1 MSDKID
7 QRIVEMSFEN
17 AKFEK
22 GIKQSQ
28 NSLKEFSKA
37 LKNSDINEDFAGLDK
52 SVSSLSGHF
61 SMLEQIGIGALR
73 RIGEQAVDAGAR
85 LIKSLSVDQLAAGW
99 NKYEEKI
106 DAVQTLISA
115 GYDMTAVNQQMEQL
129 MWFSDETSYSF
140 SDMSNNMGK
149 FVAAGVDLETSS
161 RAMQGIATWAAHSG
175 KNSQAAS
182 IAMFNLSQAISMGY
196 VDTLNWRSIMN
207 QNMNTKMFKEIAIG
221 VAEATGAI
229 KEGQVTIQNFDSNLK
244 DKWFTNDV
252 LLKTLEQYSMYAEKV
267 REVQEEMGFDTAN
280 QAMEYMEEH
289 GEEYADVLS
298 QIGNAAFKS
307 AQESKKFSDSIA
319 ATMDAVSSGWMRTYE
334 IIFGELDEAK
344 ERFTALTEILWT
356 VFASGAEHRN
366 EMLLWLKEA
375 GGITNVFQGFKNVAV
390 ALLKIL
396 KPISTA
402 MDQIFPPKTKEQ
414 WLAITEAFKDFTNS
428 LIISDETADKVRRT
442 FAGFF
447 AVVDIGYRVLKFL
460 GNAALELAKVFL
472 PLGSSF
478 LDGTA
483 SLGDFLVKIDELL
496 KSSQLLNYAL
506 LAVKVGVALLRN
518 GVQSVLSTIR
528 EFVTGLWNA
537 EDPLQYLADAGSTV
551 FSGLID
557 GIKMASSWLTGKL
570 SKALKTVSDLFKKL
584 EGEDDSTFWSD
595 ILTVLKDIVE
605 YIGGKGTEAFE
616 NFGETIKNL
625 DFHKIATFVVGG
637 VLLILVKQI
646 SDLTGAMTGMTT
658 AVSGAINAFT
668 KKFLGYKTTT
678 NIRDMGYALGILA
691 ASIWLLSKIPA
702 EELKKSLLG
711 LAAAMGIFVTAYGLL
726 TGIQVAASK
735 LMKNTEMVT
744 SGFGLVGVAAA
755 LVVMAIA
762 LETIAK
768 INGESVWNAT
778 AVLGAM
784 MGFILAYQLL
794 SSVISTIPN
803 QQKVSMNLMG
813 MSIAILTLVGTLGLL
828 KEFTLNDIQDGLVK
842 MTAILAVI
850 SALQLLFS
858 VAARIGGGNKV
869 SVSFIG
875 VAAGVTA
882 MVAVMALLAAIS
894 PQTISKGIGNLALIT
909 LLLASV
915 EIVMGVAG
923 RIDGDK
929 KPQTNILK
937 TTLGLLAMIGLVK
950 VLSMMTDEEL
960 SRGISALAKMV
971 AIVGAIEL
979 FTAASAR
986 LANGAKVQ
994 KILGSVSIALLAFT
1008 GVVAILGGMK
1018 DEVIDQGIFTLTKMV
1033 GLIAAIEVVTA
1044 VAARASA
1051 IAEGSKGSSMFG
1063 NLIGVVAAVIALTM
1077 SVALLSM
1084 IDQESLRGAVTS
1096 LAIASVAIGALSI
1109 ALSQMFKSLNLI
1121 SKGSS
1126 GFVDKVKNIG
1136 LMLVGVGALLTAT
1149 VGFFA
1154 ALEIVRP
1161 WLEKVSWETLTKF
1174 SVGLGAITVLLIALD
1189 RVPMNDKSFTSRL
1202 LSLIPGFAAAAGIV
1216 LGTMGFFAALN
1227 VVLPIVE
1234 NVSWES
1240 LGKFA
1245 LGLGTVTALFVAM
1258 SLLGTP
1264 LAALGVFAGP
1274 VLTGALV
1281 AIAGVTGIVLATVG
1295 LAELL
1300 NALISDKDA
1309 LINGIDL
1316 LVQVGAGIGRFIGGA
1331 IGGLVGGTLE
1341 GAGYALANFVSSM
1354 QGFDPSTVESVKNL
1368 AEAVL
1373 IITGASI
1380 LDGISRFFNLGKS
1393 SMEVFGDQLAG
1404 LVTALD
1410 VISPENATHASE
1422 VLAAMKPMAE
1432 NLGAFATV
1440 AQDIPNSGGF
1450 IGEFMG
1456 NNDIDTFGQMLG
1468 DFVMVFSTIKVE
1480 DATHM
1485 TAVLAAM
1492 EPMATNLKSFAN
1504 VAQKIPNS
1512 GGFIGEF
1519 MGENDIDT
1527 FGTMLVGFVTAFN
1540 AVTPEQ
1546 AQIAS
1551 DVLEAMSPMAGNL
1564 KEFAAAAQEIPAAG
1578 GFIGAFLG
1586 TVDLPTFSG
1595 QIYGLIETFGGVD
1608 QTQLNTATET
1618 LNLMTDTMLPALQ
1631 KFSDFTNGLK
1641 ASGGLAQLFTGN
1653 TTLSEFGAE
1662 LKSFID
1668 TLVGADFTIVAP
1680 AMEAMADITSS
1691 FNVLGEDVIVNATES
1706 FENNKKP
1713 FQASISTILDAP
1725 IAEIDK
1731 KKKSLTDAITG
1742 ALSGAID
1749 EGNTYKTKFN
1759 KLGQDIVI
1767 GLKNGIL
1774 AQKRS
1779 AVNAV
1784 TGVMTSVVT
1793 AAKTTVDS
1801 NSPSKVFETIGGWCD
1816 KGLANGLKK
1825 NTDVAVKAGINMASA
1840 TEEGVRDTLGV
1851 HSLSQLFSDI
1861 GGWIPTSIT
1870 DGIQNGTG
1878 GLVDKAKSMGL
1889 GVSGVITDTLGE
1901 GITEGQGGISE
1912 KIDSL
1917 LELLTDSSSPA
1928 ASTAASGGKDLG
1940 NAVTGGFQSALTNSS
1955 TGIGGSKSQAAVKS
1969 ELDKLK
1975 SIIEKRQFY
1984 GTISVQQ
1991 ELDLYQSLRNQY
2003 KVGSKERETIDREIY
2018 TRLQTIYNA
2027 QTEYIEGVRDAQREA
2042 AEERAQ
2048 LDKEYYEGVENAKA
2062 EANKKLA
2069 QLDSQYHN
2077 DVLQAKEDADQRRA
2091 DEDESYFTNLNSIL
2105 DKAEADRQSIR
2116 EQYADNQKSINERL
2130 LSDIEAQNKA
2140 YEDAVKSRADAI
2152 YGSYNLFDVVEE
2164 DPEITGDELLKNLQD
2179 QGAAISEW
2187 RQSLDELQARGVSDA
2202 LIEEIQAM
2210 GPASKA
2216 QIKALL
2222 TLTDEQLDE
2231 YVSLFEGKYSLSRIR
2246 AEQELEGLKES
2257 TNQAIKDLN
2266 AQAAV
2271 DLDNLTNEFNTTM
2284 SEINDN
2290 MATDLSDLKTAHEE
2304 TLAEINSDLSLKLA
2318 ELKSTWN
2325 ENSAAVQSDLAE
2337 NLASLE
2343 KSYSDS
2349 MSKVNSDLK
2358 TKLDDMKKQYDEAM
2372 KTVKGLTEEELR
2384 KLIAENKTQL
2394 ETLNTDTS
2402 AKLTAVQKTYENGAA
2417 NIVSKF
2423 GTGLAK
2429 ILPNTAS
2436 TLGTMLNNSKTTLNG
2451 ANGSFNNAGYNA
2463 AAGFANGIRSG
2474 TYRVISAAQYM
2485 AYSAKV
2491 AAERELDENSPS
2503 KIFAGIGKFVSL
2515 GFANGITDYAYKA
2528 VSASKELAS
2537 GPIDAVAEAL
2547 AEMEDND
2554 DLEFTITPI
2563 IDLSNVRSTDIAQLL
2578 RTPVQLG
2585 QTSAKLAAEVDQNGN
2600 RPVAETTQ
2608 IVNKFDCTGMV
2619 VREEADIDRIAA
2631 KLYQKQQ
2638 TASRGRGVR
2647 APAR

>member
-140 SDMSNNMGK
+140 SDMANNMGK

-252 LLKTLEQYSMYAEKV
+252 LLKTLEQYSTYAEKV

-289 GEEYADVLS
+289 GEEYADVLA

-375 GGITNVFQGFKNVAV
+375 GGISNVFQGFKNVAV
-390 ALLKIL
+390 ALLKVL

-460 GNAALELAKVFL
+460 GNAAFELAKVFL
-472 PLGSSF
+472 PLGDTF

-496 KSSQLLNYAL
+496 KSSQVLNYAL

-518 GVQSVLSTIR
+518 GIQSVLSSIR
-528 EFVTGLWNA
+528 EFVTGLWDA

-637 VLLILVKQI
+637 VLLVLVKQI

-735 LMKNTEMVT
+735 LMKNTKMVT

-915 EIVMGVAG
+915 EIVMGIAG

-1063 NLIGVVAAVIALTM
+1063 NLIGVVAAVVALTM

-1084 IDQESLRGAVTS
+1084 IDQEALRGAVTS

-1126 GFVDKVKNIG
+1126 GFVSRVKNIG
-1136 LMLVGVGALLTAT
+1136 LVFIGLAALMGSVVIFFRAFKIVEPIIKDADLTSLEIFTAGVAAITLLLTAIDKIPMSDKSFGIRIKSFGTTLLEVAGVLTAT
-1149 VGFFA
+1149 VVFFGA
-1154 ALEIVRP
+1154 FKLVQIMLGDIDWSAFGMF
-1161 WLEKVSWETLTKF
+1161 TA
-1174 SVGLGAITVLLIALD
+1174 GLGMMTILIAAMANL
-1189 RVPMNDKSFTSRL
+1189 
-1202 LSLIPGFAAAAGIV
+1202 
-1216 LGTMGFFAALN
+1216 ALP
-1227 VVLPIVE
+1227 L
-1234 NVSWES
+1234 
-1240 LGKFA
+1240 
-1245 LGLGTVTALFVAM
+1245 
-1258 SLLGTP
+1258 SLLGTMP
-1264 LAALGVFAGP
+1264 GVIP
-1274 VLTGALV
+1274 GARIAIGGVV
-1281 AIAGVTGIVLATVG
+1281 AIVGAFTALAFAMNAIVG
-1295 LAELL
+1295 DNGDKLL
-1300 NALISDKDA
+1300 Q
-1309 LINGIDL
+1309 GIDL
-1316 LVQVGAGIGRFIGGA
+1316 LVQAGAGIGRFIGGA

-1341 GAGYALANFVSSM
+1341 GAGYALANFVKSM
-1354 QGFDPSTVESVKNL
+1354 EGFDPSTVESVKSL

-1410 VISPENATHASE
+1410 IISPESATHASE

-1432 NLGAFATV
+1432 NLGAFAAV

-1527 FGTMLVGFVTAFN
+1527 FGTMLVSFVTAFN

-1546 AQIAS
+1546 AQVAS

-1586 TVDLPTFSG
+1586 TVDLPTFSE

-1618 LNLMTDTMLPALQ
+1618 LNLMTDTMLPALE
-1631 KFSDFTNGLK
+1631 KFSVFTNGLK

-1668 TLVGADFTIVAP
+1668 TLVGADFAIVAP

-1691 FNVLGEDVIVNATES
+1691 FNVLGEDVIANAKES
-1706 FENNKKP
+1706 FENNKEP
-1713 FQASISTILDAP
+1713 FQTSISTILDTP
-1725 IAEIDK
+1725 IEELEDK
-1731 KKKSLTDAITG
+1731 KQSLTDAITG

-1793 AAKTTVDS
+1793 ASKKTVDS
-1801 NSPSKVFETIGGWCD
+1801 DSPSKVFETIGGWCD

-1825 NTDVAVKAGINMASA
+1825 NTEVAVKAGINMASA

-1878 GLVDKAKSMGL
+1878 GLVDAAKGMGID
-1889 GVSGVITDTLGE
+1889 VSGVITGTLGE
-1901 GITEGQGGISE
+1901 GIEEGQGVISD

-1917 LELLTDSSSPA
+1917 LELLTGTSSDA
-1928 ASTAASGGKDLG
+1928 VDTAAAGGKNIGGAL
-1940 NAVTGGFQSALTNSS
+1940 TEGFQGALTNTT

-2003 KVGSKERETIDREIY
+2003 KVGSEERKQIDREIY
-2018 TRLQTIYNA
+2018 TRLKTIYDA
-2027 QTEYIEGVRDAQREA
+2027 QMSYIESVNKAQSDA
-2042 AEERAQ
+2042 AEERADLEADRIQ
-2048 LDKEYYEGVENAKA
+2048 DVEDAKVDAATKVEALNKKAEDDMLNAKI
-2062 EANKKLA
+2062 
-2069 QLDSQYHN
+2069 
-2077 DVLQAKEDADQRRA
+2077 DADTKRER
-2091 DEDESYFTNLNSIL
+2091 EEKSYYDSFNSIL
-2105 DKAEADRQSIR
+2105 DTAEQDRQRLR
-2116 EQYADNQKSINERL
+2116 EEYASNQKSINSKL
-2130 LSDIEAQNKA
+2130 LSDIDAQNKA
-2140 YEDAVKSRADAI
+2140 YETAVKSRADAI
-2152 YGSYNLFDVVEE
+2152 YGSYNLFGAVDK
-2164 DPEITGDELLKNLQD
+2164 DPEVTGDELLKNLQD
-2179 QGAAISEW
+2179 QGAALSEW
-2187 RQSLDELQARGVSDA
+2187 KQSLADLADRGVGDA
-2202 LIEEIQAM
+2202 LIEELQAM
-2210 GPASKA
+2210 GPSTKA

-2222 TLTDEQLDE
+2222 TLTDEQLTE
-2231 YVSLFEGKYSLSRIR
+2231 YVGLFEGKYAFARIK
-2246 AEQELEGLKES
+2246 AEEELEGLKNS
-2257 TNQAIKDLN
+2257 TTQAVQELN
-2266 AQAAV
+2266 AQAAI
-2271 DLDNLTNEFNTTM
+2271 DLDNLEAEFTGSM
-2284 SEINDN
+2284 STINDN
-2290 MATDLSDLKTAHEE
+2290 MAADMVKLRTTHNEVM
-2304 TLAEINSDLSLKLA
+2304 AEINRDLQDKLIQLETA
-2318 ELKSTWN
+2318 WHQ
-2325 ENSAAVQSDLAE
+2325 SASEIEADL
-2337 NLASLE
+2337 
-2343 KSYSDS
+2343 
-2349 MSKVNSDLK
+2349 
-2358 TKLDDMKKQYDEAM
+2358 
-2372 KTVKGLTEEELR
+2372 TVKLNDIQSVYDKSLAKINADLQTNLDEMKIKFDSTMKEISGLTEDELR
-2384 KLIAENKTQL
+2384 KLITDNKVKLTQ
-2394 ETLNTDTS
+2394 LNTDSS
-2402 AKLTAVQKTYENGAA
+2402 AKLTDVQKTYENGAA

-2423 GTGLAK
+2423 GTGVAK

-2451 ANGSFNNAGYNA
+2451 ANGSFNDAGYNA

-2474 TYRVISAAQYM
+2474 TYQVISAAQYI

-2491 AAERELDENSPS
+2491 AAERELDEESPS
-2503 KIFAGIGKFVSL
+2503 KVFAGIGKFVSL
-2515 GFANGITDYAYKA
+2515 GFANGITDYAHKA
-2528 VSASKELAS
+2528 VSASKELAN

-2585 QTSAKLAAEVDQNGN
+2585 QTSAKLAAEVNQNGN

>member
-17 AKFEK
+17 DKFEK

-140 SDMSNNMGK
+140 SDMANNMGK

-175 KNSQAAS
+175 KNSQEAS

-229 KEGQVTIQNFDSNLK
+229 KEGQVTIQNFDSNLN

-267 REVQEEMGFDTAN
+267 REVQEEMGFDTAD

-298 QIGNAAFKS
+298 QIGKAAFKS

-319 ATMDAVSSGWMRTYE
+319 TTMDAVSSGWMRTYE

-356 VFASGAEHRN
+356 VFASGAKHRN

-396 KPISTA
+396 KPIFTA

-414 WLAITEAFKDFTNS
+414 CLAITEAFKDFTNS
-428 LIISDETADKVRRT
+428 LIISEETADKVRRT

-447 AVVDIGYRVLKFL
+447 AVVDIGYRVIKFL
-460 GNAALELAKVFL
+460 GSAALELAKVFL

-557 GIKMASSWLTGKL
+557 GIKMTSSWLTGKL

-625 DFHKIATFVVGG
+625 DFHKIATFAVGG
-637 VLLILVKQI
+637 VLLMFIKQI
-646 SDLTGAMTGMTT
+646 SDLTGAMTGMTN

-668 KKFLGYKTTT
+668 KKFLDYKTTT
-678 NIRDMGYALGILA
+678 NIRDMGYALEILA
-691 ASIWLLSKIPA
+691 VSIWLLSKIPA

-762 LETIAK
+762 LKTIAK

-915 EIVMGVAG
+915 EIVMGIAG

-929 KPQTNILK
+929 KPQTNIFK

-994 KILGSVSIALLAFT
+994 KIIGSVSIALLAFT

-1051 IAEGSKGSSMFG
+1051 IAEGSTGSSMFG

-1121 SKGSS
+1121 SIGSS

-1174 SVGLGAITVLLIALD
+1174 SVGLGTITILLIALD

-1216 LGTMGFFAALN
+1216 LGTMGLFAALN

-1258 SLLGTP
+1258 SSLGTP
-1264 LAALGVFAGP
+1264 LSALGVIAGP

-1300 NALISDKDA
+1300 NTLISDKDA

-1331 IGGLVGGTLE
+1331 IGGFVDGTLE

-1354 QGFDPSTVESVKNL
+1354 QGFDPSMVESVKNL

-1373 IITGASI
+1373 IITDASI

-1410 VISPENATHASE
+1410 VISPESVTHASE
-1422 VLAAMKPMAE
+1422 FLAAMK
-1432 NLGAFATV
+1432 
-1440 AQDIPNSGGF
+1440 
-1450 IGEFMG
+1450 
-1456 NNDIDTFGQMLG
+1456 
-1468 DFVMVFSTIKVE
+1468 
-1480 DATHM
+1480 
-1485 TAVLAAM
+1485 
-1492 EPMATNLKSFAN
+1492 
-1504 VAQKIPNS
+1504 
-1512 GGFIGEF
+1512 
-1519 MGENDIDT
+1519 
-1527 FGTMLVGFVTAFN
+1527 
-1540 AVTPEQ
+1540 
-1546 AQIAS
+1546 
-1551 DVLEAMSPMAGNL
+1551 
-1564 KEFAAAAQEIPAAG
+1564 
-1578 GFIGAFLG
+1578 
-1586 TVDLPTFSG
+1586 
-1595 QIYGLIETFGGVD
+1595 
-1608 QTQLNTATET
+1608 
-1618 LNLMTDTMLPALQ
+1618 DTMLPALQ

-1668 TLVGADFTIVAP
+1668 TLVGADFAVVAP

-1691 FNVLGEDVIVNATES
+1691 FNVLGEDVIANAKES
-1706 FENNKKP
+1706 FENNKEP
-1713 FQASISTILDAP
+1713 FQTSISTILDTP
-1725 IAEIDK
+1725 IEELEDK
-1731 KKKSLTDAITG
+1731 KQSLTDAITG

-1779 AVNAV
+1779 AVTTV
-1784 TGVMTSVVT
+1784 TDVMTSIVT

-1825 NTDVAVKAGINMASA
+1825 NTDVAVKAGVNMASA

-1878 GLVDKAKSMGL
+1878 RLVDAAKGMGID
-1889 GVSGVITDTLGE
+1889 VSGVITDTLGE
-1901 GITEGQGGISE
+1901 GIEEGHGVISD

-1917 LELLTDSSSPA
+1917 LELLTGTSSDA
-1928 ASTAASGGKDLG
+1928 VDTAAAGGKDIGGAL
-1940 NAVTGGFQSALTNSS
+1940 TKGFQGGLTNTT

-2003 KVGSKERETIDREIY
+2003 KVGSEERETIDREIY

-2048 LDKEYYEGVENAKA
+2048 LDKEYYEGVEKAKA

-2105 DKAEADRQSIR
+2105 DRAEADRQSIR

-2394 ETLNTDTS
+2394 ETLNTGTS
-2402 AKLTAVQKTYENGAA
+2402 TKLTAVQKTYENGAA

-2423 GTGLAK
+2423 GAGLAK

-2436 TLGTMLNNSKTTLNG
+2436 TLGTMLNNSKTTIDG
-2451 ANGSFNNAGYNA
+2451 ANGLFNNAGYNA
-2463 AAGFANGIRSG
+2463 AAGFANGIRGG
-2474 TYRVISAAQYM
+2474 TYQVISAAQYM

-2491 AAERELDENSPS
+2491 AAERELDERSPS

-2528 VSASKELAS
+2528 VTASKELAN
-2537 GPIDAVAEAL
+2537 GPIDVVAEAL

-2647 APAR
+2647 APVR